1 MKRFWAV
8 MNTTAARLSALYL
21 ALFAVCSVFLVV
33 YMTGV
38 AANFV
43 ITNTRDDI
51 ANEVR
56 ELDRS
61 FQRGGMRRLVA
72 EVERRARAPGANL
85 YIITDSAGRIIT
97 GNVYA
102 LQPGVIDKTGWQNR
116 PFAYARFGDNRNVI
130 NDDER
135 SPRAIA
141 QVVAMPNSMRLLVG
155 RDIGEPERFRVVV
168 RRSLTMAL
176 TIMGMGALLIWLFVG
191 RRALARIDR
200 MAAVSKR
207 IMAGDLTGRLPVTSA
222 NDEFDRLSSNLNTML
237 ERIST
242 LNDGLRDVSDSI
254 AHDLKT
260 PLTRLRNRAEE
271 ALADA
276 EKGKD
281 TKAAVG
287 DILSEADS
295 LIRIFNSLLLIS
307 RVEAGYSKQ
316 SMDRVNLSDIA
327 SDIFELYEPTAE
339 DAGATMWL
347 SVADNAMVDGN
358 RELIGQAVTN
368 LVENA
373 IKYGAPEKGGGE
385 ILVSVAVDG
394 DRTTLSVCDN
404 GAGIAEADRERVLK
418 RFVRL
423 DASRSAPGSGLGLSL
438 VAAIMN
444 LHGGALTLEDAAP
457 GLKST
462 LSFPAKPA

>member
-21 ALFAVCSVFLVV
+21 VLFAACSIFLVI

-43 ITNTRDDI
+43 INSTRDEI
-51 ANEVR
+51 ATEVR

-85 YIITDSAGRIIT
+85 YIITDPAGRIIT

-102 LQPGVIDKTGWQNR
+102 IQPGVIDKTGWQNR
-116 PFAYARFGDNRNVI
+116 PFIYARFGDNRSVLK
-130 NDDER
+130 DDDHGA
-135 SPRAIA
+135 RAIA
-141 QVVAMPNSMRLLVG
+141 QVIAMPNSMRLLVG

-176 TIMGMGALLIWLFVG
+176 AIMGVGALLIWLFVG

-200 MAAVSKR
+200 MAAASKR
-207 IMAGDLTGRLPVTSA
+207 IMSGDLTGRLPVTAA
-222 NDEFDRLSSNLNTML
+222 NDEFDRLSDNLNTML

-271 ALADA
+271 ALSDA
-276 EKGKD
+276 EKGRD
-281 TKAAVG
+281 TTAAVG
-287 DILSEADS
+287 DILGEADA

-316 SMDRVNLSDIA
+316 TMDSVNITDIA
-327 SDIFELYEPTAE
+327 RDIFELYEPTAE
-339 DAGATMWL
+339 DAGAVMKL
-347 SVADNAMVDGN
+347 AVDDNVMVNGN

-373 IKYGAPEKGGGE
+373 IKYGAPQSGEGIITISVEKSAKA
-385 ILVSVAVDG
+385 VS
-394 DRTTLSVCDN
+394 LSVTDN
-404 GAGIAEADRERVLK
+404 GAGIAEADRERVTK

-423 DASRSAPGSGLGLSL
+423 DVSRSAPGSGLGLSL

-444 LHGGALTLEDAAP
+444 LHGGALNLDDATP

-462 LSFPAKPA
+462 LSFPTKAD